1 MRCRAARKSLSD
13 VGERVVANLPAL
25 TFVSAAL
32 ALLAMI
38 AGALLGAEYPG
49 DAKTR
54 NGLLTLG
61 PAGP

>member
-1 MRCRAARKSLSD
+1 
-13 VGERVVANLPAL
+13 
-25 TFVSAAL
+25 
-32 ALLAMI
+32 MI

-61 PAGP
+61 LFLAALSRGPRKQ